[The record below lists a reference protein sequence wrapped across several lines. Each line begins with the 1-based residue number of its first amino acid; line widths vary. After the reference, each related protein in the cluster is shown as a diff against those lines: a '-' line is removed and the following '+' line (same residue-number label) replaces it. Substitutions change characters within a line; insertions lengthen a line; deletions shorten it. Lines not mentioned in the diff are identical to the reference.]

1 MQIHKF
7 TLKPDDTVN
16 AQWVAHGVAI
26 MGSKRKFSIWVSCS
40 GALIAAEG
48 FDWWHRASPVKR
60 PPLMARVLASAS
72 PVKRSSHQWRALEKQ
87 AKRLQ
92 ELETSKR

>member
-16 AQWVAHGVAI
+16 AQLVAHGVAI

-40 GALIAAEG
+40 GALIDAEG

-60 PPLMARVLASAS
+60 
-72 PVKRSSHQWRALEKQ
+72 SSYQWRALERQ

-92 ELETSKR
+92 EIETSKR